1 MQSTRDWKKQVI
13 DVMQLSKLDDL
24 KSFILVSMVSLLHS

>member
-24 KSFILVSMVSLLHS
+24 KSFILVSMVNLLHS